1 MNDRIIQALKVL
13 KDNQD
18 EINKFKKDLENKLID
33 LKNNSNKSNEDI
45 KKEVSSLESKLQK
58 IIESQS
64 KKDDFNLQKLMI
76 SLSAELERWNIINGE
91 WCYNGKPV
99 GVRAE
104 AKDGKDGKPGKDGKD
119 GKPGNPGPKG
129 EDGETPNIKIGKVET
144 SDEYGGAKAKFRKV
158 KGKNEYLLDLVLPR
172 GPQGFQGFDATI
184 NGKSSIEI
192 LAGNNISVTQE
203 GKRVFIN
210 SLVNPFELKVVKELP
225 IENISSSAMY
235 FSPSPAPE
243 EKDVFI
249 ESIYINKGTEEEP
262 NWDWEHIGKT
272 KVDLTGYISKDET
285 TERGIIITKEDG
297 NTETVKLVV
306 YK

>member
-172 GPQGFQGFDATI
+172 GPQGFHGFDATI

-203 GKRVFIN
+203 GKKVFIN

-235 FSPSPAPE
+235 FSPSPDPE

-262 NWDWEHIGKT
+262 NWDWEYIGKT

>member
-18 EINKFKKDLENKLID
+18 EINKFKNDLENKLID
-33 LKNNSNKSNEDI
+33 LKNNNNKSNEDI

-144 SDEYGGAKAKFRKV
+144 SNEYGGAKAKFRKV

-184 NGKSSIEI
+184 NGKNSIEI
-192 LAGNNISVTQE
+192 LAGNNISVIQE
-203 GKRVFIN
+203 GKKVFIN
-210 SLVNPFELKVVKELP
+210 SLVNPFELKILDELP
-225 IENISSSAMY
+225 TENISSSAIY
-235 FSPSPAPE
+235 FTPSPDPE
-243 EKDVFI
+243 EKDIFI
-249 ESIYINKGTEEEP
+249 ESVYVNKGTEETP
-262 NWDWEHIGKT
+262 NWDWEVLGSTRI
-272 KVDLTGYISKDET
+272 DLSGYISKQET
-285 TERGIIITKEDG
+285 EQRGIIITKEDST
-297 NTETVKLVV
+297 TETVKLVV